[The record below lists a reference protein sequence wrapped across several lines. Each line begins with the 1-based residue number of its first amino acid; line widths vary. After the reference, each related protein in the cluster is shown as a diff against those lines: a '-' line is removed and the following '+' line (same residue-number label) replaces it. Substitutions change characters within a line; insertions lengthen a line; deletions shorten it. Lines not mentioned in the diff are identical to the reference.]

1 MSQHRLPLT
10 DVRFSVMSEK
20 NQTGCNG
27 GVKSGKF
34 YVVAAR
40 LGGETLRMR
49 GRKRGNKRARL
60 VSSIFFFNETVSL
73 VGVNLSSYRN

>member
-1 MSQHRLPLT
+1 MPLT

-20 NQTGCNG
+20 KQTGCNG